1 MPGWPHRKQ
10 NFLSRLREQFENVRF
25 GWLQFQHKR
34 VFEVDG
40 EDEVS
45 DCARNRG
52 FLATCAG
59 VRALFA
65 IRELRLER
73 AGGADR
79 SLSTYISSDSTTLGV
94 LGSPV

>member
-1 MPGWPHRKQ
+1 MRRTLAVTARLVYTFPEQEGHAFIVVPGRAHRKQ

-65 IRELRLER
+65 IRELRL
-73 AGGADR
+73 
-79 SLSTYISSDSTTLGV
+79 
-94 LGSPV
+94 